1 MQELRRVVAADTWPL
16 KRRCAFFLSSA
27 EMSLS
32 GFSVLTGTIDE
43 GAGVAMDAGGADP
56 SDLGFVGA
64 LGLDC
69 AFVAFVAGFGVLS
82 FVFIALFI
90 TAVLEDIVP
99 HCSSSSSSSRE
110 ISMNSTL

>member
-1 MQELRRVVAADTWPL
+1 MAFEKTL
-16 KRRCAFFLSSA
+16 CFFLSSA

-64 LGLDC
+64 LGLDF
-69 AFVAFVAGFGVLS
+69 AFVAFVAGFGVFS

-99 HCSSSSSSSRE
+99 HCSSSSSSHESN
-110 ISMNSTL
+110 MNSTL

>member
-1 MQELRRVVAADTWPL
+1 MQELRRVVAAATWPL

-27 EMSLS
+27 EVSLS
-32 GFSVLTGTIDE
+32 GFSVLTGTIDK
-43 GAGVAMDAGGADP
+43 GVGVAMDAGGADP